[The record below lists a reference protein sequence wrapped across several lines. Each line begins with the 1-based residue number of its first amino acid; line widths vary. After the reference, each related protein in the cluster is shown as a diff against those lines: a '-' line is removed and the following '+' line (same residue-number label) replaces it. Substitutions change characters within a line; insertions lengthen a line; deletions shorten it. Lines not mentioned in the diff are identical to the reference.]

1 MPTYEYRCINGHRL
15 EAIRPMR
22 ESALP
27 IQCTVCFKEAPRIPS
42 APRVFGDFQGYVSPV
57 SGRWVEGRRA
67 RNEDFARTGWR
78 AYEPGEKEIAAK
90 AREANDRKFD
100 AVIDEAVERT
110 AAELH
115 IS

>member
-1 MPTYEYRCINGHRL
+1 
-15 EAIRPMR
+15 MR

-27 IQCTVCFKEAPRIPS
+27 IPCTVCFKEAPRIPS